1 MTPSHAVKKGMR
13 YRYYV
18 SQPLICQTREAAPEG
33 LRIAAAE
40 IERIVLS
47 RIGELIADPGRL
59 AEALGAYVET
69 AGDQQQI
76 LMRAGEVAASW
87 PELPV
92 TQSRPAVAMLCRCI
106 TIQSERIDIEI
117 SGRGLYAFC
126 RFQHG
131 YVELAR
137 ASASSTMGP

>member
-1 MTPSHAVKKGMR
+1 MIGSPKPTSYESLMPSLVN
-13 YRYYV
+13 
-18 SQPLICQTREAAPEG
+18 PLSSTHPIPSTRP
-33 LRIAAAE
+33 
-40 IERIVLS
+40 

-59 AEALGAYVET
+59 ADALGAYVET

-117 SGRGLYAFC
+117 SGRGLYAFL
-126 RFQHG
+126 RDEPTETSAAALQHDHP
-131 YVELAR
+131 LLL
-137 ASASSTMGP
+137 SFPI